1 MNYQYFRKKGFIEEE
16 SIRVLSEGN
25 SPEESLD
32 YMLLNAVQWKLPIWD
47 KKRQIQKWIN
57 SIKEWT
63 VFEWVDK
70 YEWIKVWLKP
80 C

>member
-1 MNYQYFRKKGFIEEE
+1 MNYQCF
-16 SIRVLSEGN
+16 RVLSEGN

-32 YMLLNAVQWKLPIWD
+32 YMPLNVVQWKLPIWD